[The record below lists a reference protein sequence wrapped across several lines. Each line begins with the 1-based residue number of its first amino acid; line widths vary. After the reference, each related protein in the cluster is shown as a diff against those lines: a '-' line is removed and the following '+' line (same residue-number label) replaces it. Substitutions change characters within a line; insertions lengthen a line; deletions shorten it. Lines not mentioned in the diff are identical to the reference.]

1 MHPNLSPISPKMKI
15 LNQYIAPVIALVVLL
30 TAQSCG
36 KKSNQ
41 WSIDGRI
48 DGADGQVML
57 LEASDNGRWYPIDS
71 VELGKSGSFS
81 FSHDATGYPDIYR
94 LRLGEKTLYFPIDSI
109 ETVTVVTC
117 ANAFDSE
124 YTLAG
129 SESAE
134 MLMQVDRRVMDV
146 IARGGA
152 GAIAGDSLLKRDLGS
167 MLLGNPSGI
176 VSYYIINKKIGGKSI
191 FNPSDKADLRVIG
204 AVANAFTTYRPNDP
218 RTSYLRN
225 LYLSNR
231 TVSSRDTIVAQEI
244 PLFEVNL
251 MDDRGEHHSLEQ
263 LARQGKVVLLSF
275 TAYTADGS
283 PAYNRELNKVY
294 EQYRDRGLEIYQVS
308 LDEDEYQWRQAARN
322 LPWITVL
329 NPQSTGSKVLMEYN
343 VSTIPTLFIINRH
356 GEISERVDDI
366 STLASSV
373 AKYM

>member
-1 MHPNLSPISPKMKI
+1 MNL
-15 LNQYIAPVIALVVLL
+15 LNRYIVPAVAFIALL
-30 TAQSCG
+30 TATSCG

-57 LEASDNGRWYPIDS
+57 LEASDNGRWYAIDS
-71 VELGKSGSFS
+71 VELTKNGSFS

-109 ETVTVVTC
+109 ETVTVVTN

-146 IARGGA
+146 IARRGA
-152 GAIAGDSLLKRDLGS
+152 GAISTDSLLKRDLGT

-191 FNPSDKADLRVIG
+191 FNPADKADLRVIG
-204 AVANAFTTYRPNDP
+204 AVANAFNTYRPNDP

-231 TVSSRDTIVAQEI
+231 TVTARDTILANEVPIFEI
-244 PLFEVNL
+244 NL

-263 LARQGKVVLLSF
+263 LAKQGKVILLNF
-275 TAYTADGS
+275 TAYSADGS

-294 EQYRDRGLEIYQVS
+294 EQYHDRGLEIYQVA
-308 LDEDEYQWRQAARN
+308 LDDDEYQWRQAAHN

-329 NPQSTGSKVLMEYN
+329 NPQSNGSKVLMDYN
-343 VSTIPTLFIINRH
+343 VSTIPTIFIINRQ

-366 STLASSV
+366 SALASSV